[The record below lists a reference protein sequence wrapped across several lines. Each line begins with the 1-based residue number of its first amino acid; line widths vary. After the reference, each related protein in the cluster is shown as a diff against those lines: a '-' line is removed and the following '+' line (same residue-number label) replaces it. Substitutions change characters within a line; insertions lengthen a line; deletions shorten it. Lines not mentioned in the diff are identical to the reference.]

1 MLKPFRLATRPR
13 FLLVALTVAG
23 ASVAISARQGQRPL
37 RFAEAELFV
46 ELNHTDGD
54 LGLHASIDGQTW
66 TNLAIEGPGDHRLL
80 NLLSLGRLRAQ
91 GLTQLAFESA
101 EPTFEELDPAAFFRR
116 FPEGSYEI
124 EGTTPDGQEIESTA
138 VLSHVLAAPVS
149 NVTVSGV
156 PAAENCDAVLP
167 VVRAPVLIRWDAVTS
182 SHPEL
187 GKPGR
192 VRIRAYQL
200 FVERE
205 GVKLSLD
212 LPPTVT
218 EFEVPTGITDLGTE
232 FKFEII
238 ARTTANNNTAIESCF
253 RLQ

>member
-1 MLKPFRLATRPR
+1 MTKLFGFPTGPGA
-13 FLLVALTVAG
+13 LLVTLAIVG
-23 ASVAISARQGQRPL
+23 ASVAASARNGQPRL
-37 RFAEAELFV
+37 RFSEAELFL

-54 LGLHASIDGQTW
+54 LGLHASIDGETW
-66 TNLAIEGPGDHRLL
+66 TSLSVEGPGDRRLL
-80 NLLSLGRLRAQ
+80 NLQSLGRLRAQ

-101 EPTFEELDPAAFFRR
+101 EPTFDELDPAVFFRR
-116 FPEGSYEI
+116 FPEGRYEI

-138 VLSHVLAAPVS
+138 VLSHVLAAPPS

-156 PAAENCDAVLP
+156 VAAEDCDAVLP
-167 VVRAPVLIRWDAVTS
+167 VVRAPVVIRWDPVTS
-182 SHPEL
+182 SHPEV
-187 GKPGR
+187 GKRGP
-192 VRIRAYQL
+192 VRIRRYQL

-218 EFEVPTGITDLGTE
+218 EFEVPTGITDLGEE

>member
-1 MLKPFRLATRPR
+1 MTNLISVASGPRL
-13 FLLVALTVAG
+13 LLVALTIAG
-23 ASVAISARQGQRPL
+23 ASGATAARQGQPL

-46 ELNHTDGD
+46 ELNDTDDD

-66 TNLAIEGPGDHRLL
+66 TSLAVEGPGDRRLL
-80 NLLSLGRLRAQ
+80 SLLSLGRLRAQ

-116 FPEGSYEI
+116 FPEGRYEI
-124 EGTTPDGQEIESTA
+124 EGTTPGGQEIESTA
-138 VLSHVLAAPVS
+138 VLSHVLAAPPS

-156 PAAENCDAVLP
+156 AAAESCDAELP
-167 VVRAPVLIRWDAVTS
+167 VVSAPVVIKWDPVTS
-182 SHPEL
+182 SHPDV
-187 GKPGR
+187 GKPGP
-192 VRIRAYQL
+192 VRIRRYQL

-218 EFEVPTGITDLGTE
+218 EFEVPTGITDLGRQ

-238 ARTTANNNTAIESCF
+238 ARTTANNNTAVESCF
-253 RLQ
+253 TLQ

>member
-1 MLKPFRLATRPR
+1 
-13 FLLVALTVAG
+13 VALAIAG
-23 ASVAISARQGQRPL
+23 ASVATQAQPGQRPL
-37 RFAEAELFV
+37 RFAEAELFL
-46 ELNHTDGD
+46 ELNHTDSD

-66 TNLAIEGPGDHRLL
+66 TSLAIEGPGDRRLL

-101 EPTFEELDPAAFFRR
+101 EPTFEELNPATFFRR
-116 FPEGSYEI
+116 FPEGRYEI

-138 VLSHVLAAPVS
+138 VLSHVLAAPPS

-156 PAAENCDAVLP
+156 MAAENCDAVLP
-167 VVRAPVLIRWDAVTS
+167 VVSAPVLIRWDPVTS
-182 SHPEL
+182 SHPEV
-187 GKPGR
+187 GKSGR
-192 VRIRAYQL
+192 VTIRRYEL

-218 EFEVPTGITDLGTE
+218 EFEVPTGITDLGKE

-238 ARTTANNNTAIESCF
+238 ARTTTNNNTAVESCF
-253 RLQ
+253 TLQ